1 MIQQLCILSK
11 LLQGNRDCIELIY
24 KKTKLIEKNE
34 TLQYYLLNSLEHEM
48 LYSLNLYSFINK
60 NEYYLTNCGDTPEEY
75 SDVVNTYDRVLKL
88 KTDEDITD
96 KFLSTFF
103 INQCQTLWIRNIG
116 LNNNILKYDTRFCN
130 HVMINCL
137 KIDGFIRIGTSYN
150 ESGFPEYE
158 MYRVFEEATLKQKI
172 NALNYVN
179 KKHGIIYLNML
190 KDEFSNNDIYVAI
203 ILRKDGSIE
212 SIMGSSG
219 EPPYIS

>member
-1 MIQQLCILSK
+1 MIQKLCILSH
-11 LLQGNRDCIELIY
+11 LLDGNRDCIELIY
-24 KKTKLIEKNE
+24 KKTKFIEKNE

-75 SDVVNTYDRVLKL
+75 SEVLNAYDRVLQL
-88 KTDEDITD
+88 KTDEDIND
-96 KFLSTFF
+96 EFLSTFMLY
-103 INQCQTLWIRNIG
+103 QCQKYWVRNIG
-116 LNNNILKYDTRFCN
+116 LNNDLLKHDTRFCN

-137 KIDGFIRIGTSYN
+137 KLDGFIRIGTSYN

-172 NALNYVN
+172 NAINFVH
-179 KKHGIIYLNML
+179 KKHGIIYLDML